1 MKTTK
6 YWKTTHSIFL
16 KTIIVCM
23 PMLTVAYGQT
33 TSSNTAANAPTLG
46 QVIAATPNLQISGYL
61 ASTYDHF
68 NTIPALRAFDTSQN
82 GFKFNQLALTTSY
95 LPPTGAGA
103 LVTLIAGSDA
113 KVLRQI
119 ETWPPNNGAG
129 QFDVNNAYMQYA
141 SGSMTL
147 MAGKYNSLAGEE
159 GVNPLVDTNISRSLL
174 FLLMQPATM
183 TGLRFSYAANPDL
196 SLVAGVNNGWDT
208 TSSVQGTSK
217 TLELGAIGSASNLLS
232 YSAAFYSGQS
242 PFYGGNPTGSLQ
254 LLDIVA
260 NITPNALFNIGA
272 NLDFL
277 SKDGAAPGGGKGK
290 ASGAALYLNYNLT
303 STLVLSG
310 RGEYIDD
317 KDGLITGYA
326 GNKLKE
332 LTLSTTYSATKNL
345 KLSAEIRQD
354 RVNTVVYANNIP
366 VIFNDGY
373 GAPRSNQTSFEVQAV
388 YAF

>member
-1 MKTTK
+1 
-6 YWKTTHSIFL
+6 
-16 KTIIVCM
+16 
-23 PMLTVAYGQT
+23 MLTVAYGQT
-33 TSSNTAANAPTLG
+33 TSSNTATNAPTLG
-46 QVIAATPNLQISGYL
+46 QIISATPNLQISGYL

-68 NTIPALRAFDTSQN
+68 NTTPALRAFDTSQN

-159 GVNPLVDTNISRSLL
+159 GVNPLTDTNISRSLL

-183 TGLRFSYAANPDL
+183 TGLRFSYAANSDL

-217 TLELGAIGSASNLLS
+217 TLELGASGSASNLLS

-317 KDGLITGYA
+317 KDGLITGYV
-326 GNKLKE
+326 GNKFKE

-366 VIFNDGY
+366 AIFNNGY